1 MGEQFQSLGQVSKRL
16 GVPIHRI
23 AYALVNGKVPD
34 CEKWFVG
41 RRAFSE
47 AEIGRLAE
55 YFRPDPPECPDDS
68 GST

>member
-1 MGEQFQSLGQVSKRL
+1 
-16 GVPIHRI
+16 
-23 AYALVNGKVPD
+23 VPD